1 MPKTLQRST
10 ITRSLA
16 AAATAVAIAAVGATP
31 ASAWPVDHPLIT
43 GGDIQFG
50 RGWNGAAPA
59 AGGNLNWDVDQVSG
73 IVTPRL
79 NGNIFALNSD
89 GYEVRV
95 RMTYYNAAQN
105 QIGLR
110 HSGWQ
115 GPATGNI
122 VDTAT
127 GLNVFHIVGLNT
139 FGASDVYGVTVEVQ
153 RRIGGAAGVVERL
166 GSVDEKI

>member
-43 GGDIQFG
+43 SGDIKFG

-59 AGGNLNWDVDQVSG
+59 AGGNLHWDVDPAG

-79 NGNIFALNSD
+79 SGNIFALNSA

-95 RMTYYNAAQN
+95 RMTYYDAAQN
-105 QIGLR
+105 QITLR

-115 GPATGNI
+115 GPATGNT
-122 VDTAT
+122 VDIAT
-127 GLNVFHIVGLNT
+127 GRNVFHIVGLDT
-139 FGASDVYGVTVEVQ
+139 FGANNVYGVNVEVQ
-153 RRIGGAAGVVERL
+153 RRIGGAAGAVERL
-166 GSVDEKI
+166 GSVDETI